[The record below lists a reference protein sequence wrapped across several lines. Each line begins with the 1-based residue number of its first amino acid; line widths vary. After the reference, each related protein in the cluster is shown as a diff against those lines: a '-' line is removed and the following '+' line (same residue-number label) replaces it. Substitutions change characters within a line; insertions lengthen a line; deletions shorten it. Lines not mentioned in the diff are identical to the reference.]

1 MKAHTIL
8 ATAIFGLFTAMSSA
22 GATVLNPGQPP
33 IPFASLASAPG
44 GTLLD
49 SLITPI
55 STLTFSG
62 IARTAVYDGPETGT
76 NLDFYYQFSNN
87 SGSQNAIA
95 RMTAA
100 SFEGFLTDV
109 YQTATG
115 FDLFQPGT
123 NPADTAD
130 RSSNGRVVGFNF
142 IPGTQNAL
150 DPGETSY
157 IMVVRTDA
165 TQYTQGSMGIID
177 GSGATALAFAP
188 IPEPE
193 TYALMLAGLGLLGFA
208 RRRQLKQARA
218 KSRAGMDAMSMTAA

>member
-8 ATAIFGLFTAMSSA
+8 ATAVFGLFTAMSSA
-22 GATVLNPGQPP
+22 GATPLNPAQPP
-33 IPFASLASAPG
+33 IPFASLAWAPG

-49 SLITPI
+49 SLVTPI
-55 STLTFSG
+55 SALTFSG
-62 IARTAVYDGPETGT
+62 IARTAVYDGPEEGV
-76 NLDFYYQFSNN
+76 NLDFYYQFSN
-87 SGSQNAIA
+87 SADSANAVA
-95 RMTAA
+95 RLTAA
-100 SFEGFLTDV
+100 SFEGFSTDV
-109 YQTATG
+109 YQTAAG

-157 IMVVRTDA
+157 IMVIRTDA
-165 TQYTQGSMGIID
+165 SQYTQGSMGIID
-177 GSGATALAFAP
+177 GSGTTALAFAP

-208 RRRQLKQARA
+208 RRRQMKQA
-218 KSRAGMDAMSMTAA
+218 KNKAGMESMSPSAA